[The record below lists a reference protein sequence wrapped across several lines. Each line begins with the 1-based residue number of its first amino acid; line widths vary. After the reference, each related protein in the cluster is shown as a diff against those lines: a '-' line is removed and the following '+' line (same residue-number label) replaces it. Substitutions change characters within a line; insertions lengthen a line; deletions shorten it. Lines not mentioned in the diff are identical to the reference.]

1 MATTRESFLQRVRAA
16 VPAATELPP
25 VYTGP
30 SGTGSFDRFVASIE
44 AVGGTVQQVKARSAL
59 LDAIGAIDPH
69 ARRLV
74 HPSLRPSGPDQ
85 PPNESPEVVVLP
97 GVVGVAEDGSVLV
110 DALDTL
116 TPPHH
121 RSRALP
127 FLAEHMVIVL
137 HAGDIVADL
146 HAALTHP
153 AAAAAL
159 SEAGFAVW
167 VSGPSKTADIEQTLV
182 LGAHG
187 PERLT
192 ILLVGA
198 D

>member
-16 VPAATELPP
+16 VPAAAELPP

-30 SGTGSFDRFVASIE
+30 SGTASTERFVASTE
-44 AVGGTVQQVKARSAL
+44 AVGGTVYRLEARSAL
-59 LDAIGAIDPH
+59 SDAIGAIAPT
-69 ARRLV
+69 ARRLI
-74 HPSLRPSGPDQ
+74 HPSLQRARPGPL
-85 PPNESPEVVVLP
+85 PSESPEVVVLP
-97 GVVGVAEDGSVLV
+97 GIVGVAEDGSVLV
-110 DALDTL
+110 AALDTL
-116 TPPHH
+116 TPPPH

-137 HAGDIVADL
+137 HAGEIVADL